1 MTSSKMTAKILIVD
15 DQPELTQFLADVL
28 IEEGYQTAV
37 ANDAQ
42 SGLLQAQHLRP
53 DLVLLDVMMPIIDG
67 WVMLSRLRKFSN
79 VPVIMLTAIGDIDH
93 KVHGFD
99 IGADDYIT
107 KPFEVKEL
115 KARIGAVLRR
125 AGISPPEADPNLSF
139 DEGRLIIDPSA
150 HLVISHGKEVRL
162 TPIEHS
168 LLLLLALNAGRVL
181 TYEQILKDV
190 WGPGY
195 EDCLTNVKVYVRRLR
210 KKIEADPSQPRYIQ
224 TRWGVGYCL
233 AKD

>member
-1 MTSSKMTAKILIVD
+1 
-15 DQPELTQFLADVL
+15 
-28 IEEGYQTAV
+28 
-37 ANDAQ
+37 
-42 SGLLQAQHLRP
+42 
-53 DLVLLDVMMPIIDG
+53 MMPIIDG
-67 WVMLSRLRKFSN
+67 WVMLSRLRQFSD

-125 AGISPPEADPNLSF
+125 ARLSPSEADSYLSF

-150 HLVISHGKEVRL
+150 HLVFSHGKEVSL
-162 TPIEHS
+162 TPIEHN

-195 EDCLTNVKVYVRRLR
+195 EDSLTNVKVYVRRLR